1 MVELNLSIDK
11 STILRGEMSMNINT
25 RKKQKTDKML
35 LRNNERK
42 MCGLPLHRKKSKKRR
57 YLTRCE
63 AEETIGA
70 FLDYCNRD

>member
-1 MVELNLSIDK
+1 M
-11 STILRGEMSMNINT
+11 
-25 RKKQKTDKML
+25 KKYKTDKML

-42 MCGLPLHRKKSKKRR
+42 MSGLPLHRKKSKGRR

-63 AEETIGA
+63 AEETICA

>member
-1 MVELNLSIDK
+1 MKEHFYKERVN
-11 STILRGEMSMNINT
+11 MNT
-25 RKKQKTDKML
+25 SARKNPKTDKML

-42 MCGLPLHRKKSKKRR
+42 MSGLPLHRKKSKGRR

-63 AEETIGA
+63 AEETVDA

>member
-1 MVELNLSIDK
+1 MKARFCME
-11 STILRGEMSMNINT
+11 EINM
-25 RKKQKTDKML
+25 KKHKTDKIL

-42 MCGLPLHRKKSKKRR
+42 MCGFPLHRKKSKGRR

-63 AEETIGA
+63 VKETIDA

>member
-1 MVELNLSIDK
+1 MHDLI
-11 STILRGEMSMNINT
+11 RMGNT
-25 RKKQKTDKML
+25 YEKYKTDKML

-42 MCGLPLHRKKSKKRR
+42 MSGLPLHRKKSKGRR

-63 AEETIGA
+63 AEETIDA